1 MKHIKIFEAFALPG
15 RKPAEIANEAFSE
28 ITDEFG
34 EDILIRTYM
43 HDRSFLVMITV
54 KQVLRKTEIEEFI
67 DQYLLAGTKRIE
79 NFGFDF
85 MPKHHGLMYRTFL
98 KGKDDML
105 YKGVEARISY
115 DDTIFYLYFKNELK

>member
-1 MKHIKIFEAFALPG
+1 MKLFEAFSLPG
-15 RKPAEIANEAFSE
+15 RKPEEIARDAFSD

-34 EDILIRTYM
+34 EDIQIRTYM

-85 MPKHHGLMYRTFL
+85 MPKTHGLMYRTFL
-98 KGKDDML
+98 KNKDEML
-105 YKGVEARISY
+105 YKGVEARINY
-115 DDTIFYLYFKNELK
+115 EDTIFYLYFKNELK